1 MRAQKGHIINKLST
15 YFSTIGFVGYIPYA
29 PGTFGSAVGFLL
41 LLLLKPDDPTL
52 LYLLTLLF
60 IPGLF
65 ASHKSEKSLGKD
77 SKHIVIDELCGYI
90 LTVLF
95 IPKTAPYLA
104 AAFVL
109 FRFFDILKP
118 PPIKK
123 IEKQLSGGAGI
134 MFDDLLAAVYAN
146 LCIQIWRYFF

>member
-1 MRAQKGHIINKLST
+1 MQAQRGYIISRLSA
-15 YFSTIGFVGYIPYA
+15 YFATLGFTGYIPFA
-29 PGTFGSAVGFLL
+29 PGTFGSAAGFLL
-41 LLLLKPDDPTL
+41 VLLLKPDDPTL

-65 ASHKSEKSLGKD
+65 ASNHAEKSLGKD
-77 SKHIVIDELCGYI
+77 SKHIVIDELCGYL

-95 IPKTAPYLA
+95 IPKTMPYLI

-118 PPIKK
+118 PPIKM
-123 IEKQLSGGAGI
+123 IEKKLSGGAGI
-134 MFDDLLAAVYAN
+134 MFDDLMAAVYAN
-146 LCIQIWRYFF
+146 LCIQIWIYFF